1 MYAIQED
8 INLKNNNLNIGD
20 IVDNRY
26 DQFNKRPH
34 GQIIR
39 KQNESLLD
47 KIASLNNRKSFESQS
62 NEHLSSK

>member
-34 GQIIR
+34 AQIVR

-47 KIASLNNRKSFESQS
+47 KIASLSNKKSYESQRG
-62 NEHLSSK
+62 EHLS